1 MDKKKKIIIATVI
14 IMVLLVLAIVIFN
27 LVRKNNKTEITK
39 TAELSELIDVE
50 NIEDIPYG
58 IEKTEEEIS
67 SKYTTNRKYEVKAK
81 VQASDITGKMIY
93 VRNSYEKLN
102 IFKAE
107 YELSKYGDKA
117 REISDIIQEFEM
129 ICEGYMEITEDEYEE
144 SDQLYGESSVD
155 FELPVEESIY
165 TEGRLYS
172 KTYKNGESEYDINFY
187 KKDEKIICEFVK
199 VLKYQ
204 MQKNK

>member
-1 MDKKKKIIIATVI
+1 MSDKKKKIIIGTSIAGI
-14 IMVLLVLAIVIFN
+14 LLLIVI
-27 LVRKNNKTEITK
+27 LIIAISNNKKTEENTGLL
-39 TAELSELIDVE
+39 ENVDLSELI
-50 NIEDIPYG
+50 NIENVESLSFNT
-58 IEKTEEEIS
+58 EKTEEEIS
-67 SKYTTNRKYEVKAK
+67 SKYTTNKRYEVKAK

-93 VRNSYEKLN
+93 VRSSYENLN

-144 SDQLYGESSVD
+144 SEQLYGESSVD

-172 KTYKNGESEYDINFY
+172 KTYKSEENEYDINFY
-187 KKDEKIICEFVK
+187 KNGEKIICEFVN
-199 VLKYQ
+199 VLK
-204 MQKNK
+204 

>member
-144 SDQLYGESSVD
+144 SEQLYGESSVD

-172 KTYKNGESEYDINFY
+172 KTYKSEENEYDINFY
-187 KKDEKIICEFVK
+187 KNGEKIICEFVN
-199 VLKYQ
+199 VLK
-204 MQKNK
+204 

>member
-1 MDKKKKIIIATVI
+1 MSDKKKKIIIGTSIAGI
-14 IMVLLVLAIVIFN
+14 LLLIVI
-27 LVRKNNKTEITK
+27 LIIAISNNKKTEENTGLL
-39 TAELSELIDVE
+39 ENVDLSELI
-50 NIEDIPYG
+50 NIENVESLSFNT
-58 IEKTEEEIS
+58 EKTEEEIS
-67 SKYTTNRKYEVKAK
+67 SKYTANRKYEVKAK

-93 VRNSYEKLN
+93 VRSSYEKLN
-102 IFKAE
+102 IFKVE

-144 SDQLYGESSVD
+144 SEQLYGESSVD

-172 KTYKNGESEYDINFY
+172 KTYKSEENEYDINFY
-187 KKDEKIICEFVK
+187 KNGEKIICEFVN
-199 VLKYQ
+199 VLK
-204 MQKNK
+204 

>member
-187 KKDEKIICEFVK
+187 KNGEKIICEFVN
-199 VLKYQ
+199 VLK
-204 MQKNK
+204 

>member
-58 IEKTEEEIS
+58 IEKTQEEIS
-67 SKYTTNRKYEVKAK
+67 SKYTANRKYEVKAK

-102 IFKAE
+102 IFKVE

-144 SDQLYGESSVD
+144 SEQLYGESSVD

-172 KTYKNGESEYDINFY
+172 KTYKSEENEYDINFY
-187 KKDEKIICEFVK
+187 KNGEKIICEFVN
-199 VLKYQ
+199 VLK
-204 MQKNK
+204 